1 MQRTCN
7 AKISPKRERER
18 ESSSRLDCHTE
29 RSEVPKNANANVQNP
44 LDISVST
51 KTQYDKANAGQYN
64 KVDSIANECNPI
76 SSPSLAG
83 GDSTYSP
90 SLSASGGESI
100 SSPSFAEGVRGWV
113 DTTSALQVKPT
124 TASEYGIF
132 VIASERS
139 ERGKTRRS
147 RSFFSNDESFYAF
160 SNAKDT
166 HPQTPLVLREGD
178 FKKPSHTRLCAKVS
192 LVILAIITTASI
204 NILIALEYTKL
215 CAKSIISSHT
225 DFCKQSSTD
234 YLTDF
239 APRSAID
246 FANPTKQQNYT
257 DFRNFADSTP
267 YAIPRPKDISAFLW
281 IENWRDTYF
290 LYVYN
295 LTPMRNPQYLR
306 GELKGQIS
314 FRAPIIPKFFSQN
327 WIFYLAF
334 TNTFYFQLF
343 NEKASSPMRDNDF
356 QPEFLLTYRHK
367 NRHKGDFEQGDRFS
381 LTEITFGWRHISNG
395 EIDKAQGG
403 VADRSRG
410 SDRFILKARFSNKH
424 WGFDMEAFVPTRFY
438 KENLDIYKYLGSF
451 EAKVNMRYGNHL
463 ADFSLGGL
471 LGVLQPPYSIAK
483 SHSTPYFRTSYTYK
497 INEYYGLYMQ
507 YFVGYG
513 DILSMNTT
521 PTRIE

>member
-1 MQRTCN
+1 M
-7 AKISPKRERER
+7 
-18 ESSSRLDCHTE
+18 
-29 RSEVPKNANANVQNP
+29 
-44 LDISVST
+44 
-51 KTQYDKANAGQYN
+51 
-64 KVDSIANECNPI
+64 
-76 SSPSLAG
+76 
-83 GDSTYSP
+83 
-90 SLSASGGESI
+90 
-100 SSPSFAEGVRGWV
+100 
-113 DTTSALQVKPT
+113 
-124 TASEYGIF
+124 
-132 VIASERS
+132 
-139 ERGKTRRS
+139 
-147 RSFFSNDESFYAF
+147 
-160 SNAKDT
+160 
-166 HPQTPLVLREGD
+166 
-178 FKKPSHTRLCAKVS
+178 
-192 LVILAIITTASI
+192 
-204 NILIALEYTKL
+204 LIALESTKL

-225 DFCKQSSTD
+225 DFCVKSSSD

-246 FANPTKQQNYT
+246 FANPTKQQNYA

-281 IENWRDTYF
+281 LENWRDTYF

-306 GELKGQIS
+306 GEMKGQIS

-367 NRHKGDFEQGDRFS
+367 SRYKGDFAQGDRFS

-410 SDRFILKARFSNKH
+410 SDRFILKARFSSKH
-424 WGFDMEAFVPTRFY
+424 WGLDMEAFVPTRFY

-451 EAKVNMRYGNHL
+451 EAKVNMRYDNHL
-463 ADFSLGGL
+463 ADFGVGGL
-471 LGVLQPPYSIAK
+471 LGIAQPPYNITK
-483 SHSTPYFRTSYTYK
+483 KHKHPTPYFRTSYTYK
-497 INEYYGLYMQ
+497 VNEYYGLYMQ

-513 DILSMNTT
+513 DILYEYNSYAH
-521 PTRIE
+521 RIALGIRFVR